1 MKFEKKHWAMLI
13 GGVVVLFLVY
23 WFFFRKKLM
32 EAPESGY
39 AANMVTNGFPNMET
53 NYSGNDTNG
62 LLMIGKGEFSP
73 LPMYNQ
79 DTAAAINESGYN
91 FRNFGGEAYQAK
103 VNDGTPVSRIKYWGG
118 KMENGVHMCFDDG
131 IGKFVPCPRNKYPL

>member
-1 MKFEKKHWAMLI
+1 MKFEKKHWIMLVV
-13 GGVVVLFLVY
+13 GVVVLYLVWKFLI
-23 WFFFRKKLM
+23 KKKVS
-32 EAPESGY
+32 ESGY
-39 AANMVTNGFPNMET
+39 AANMVTNCFPNMET

-103 VNDGTPVSRIKYWGG
+103 VNAV
-118 KMENGVHMCFDDG
+118 N
-131 IGKFVPCPRNKYPL
+131 NNN

>member
-23 WFFFRKKLM
+23 WFFFRKKMLDNAESNFG
-32 EAPESGY
+32 EANS
-39 AANMVTNGFPNMET
+39 FP
-53 NYSGNDTNG
+53 
-62 LLMIGKGEFSP
+62 MIGKGEFSP

-79 DTAAAINESGYN
+79 NTAAAINESGYD

-103 VNDGTPVSRIKYWGG
+103 VNAA
-118 KMENGVHMCFDDG
+118 N
-131 IGKFVPCPRNKYPL
+131 